1 MARYRPLRTKGPI
14 GRGLRHTLTV
24 EHIDYNEICTEQ
36 LTSFWMALLVGKGSQ
51 MIDGNRSFSL

>member
-36 LTSFWMALLVGKGSQ
+36 LTSF
-51 MIDGNRSFSL
+51 